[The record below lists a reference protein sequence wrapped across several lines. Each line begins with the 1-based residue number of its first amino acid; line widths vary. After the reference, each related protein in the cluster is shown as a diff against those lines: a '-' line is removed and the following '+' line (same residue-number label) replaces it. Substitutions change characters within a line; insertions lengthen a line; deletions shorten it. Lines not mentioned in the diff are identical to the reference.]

1 MGDVDGDAPGTISLQ
16 HVLVQG
22 DSGLKHWR
30 QDWQWEPTS
39 QYDFKGDALW
49 VSRDLTTAESVGAW
63 VQKVTQ
69 VDDSPRYQC
78 TAAWVMRG
86 PRPYWECQAWS
97 PLPRREFT
105 QRSDYNVL
113 DRRNRHWITA
123 AGWLHEQDNR
133 KLIVNAEGIR
143 EVAQEKGMDSYTR
156 VADERCAPARA
167 WWAAHREA
175 WRAVQ
180 GVWAHVYGHHPRLQM
195 RPRVEGHLLWERLFE
210 LTDTYVAAGLADW
223 AALAEQAYAVIGSHV
238 VHESSYTSPASELPK
253 VLVGGDRDAA
263 QPYAKG
269 HGPEPARG
277 LHHQRRMSAIQILW
291 IRRKR
296 HRGPEPAY
304 CTFLLDAP

>member
-1 MGDVDGDAPGTISLQ
+1 MSAAAWADEAPVAEQAAIRAMAGCFEVRFRFTETFVTDPSYPIRSEDHASGGTEWVDVDGDAPGTISLQ

-238 VHESSYTSPASELPK
+238 VHESSYTSP
-253 VLVGGDRDAA
+253 
-263 QPYAKG
+263 
-269 HGPEPARG
+269 
-277 LHHQRRMSAIQILW
+277 
-291 IRRKR
+291 
-296 HRGPEPAY
+296 
-304 CTFLLDAP
+304 